1 MKHLSLILPLSLA
14 AAGVLGAAEPALLAE
29 ARRALAEGIPPV
41 AIEKLAV
48 LRAQEDLAPGDR
60 HAATLLL
67 GEALLAAGRAGEG
80 LREIEPLAGQDPA
93 ALLLQAHLLAQLGRW
108 TEALPIYEQLARS
121 TVPPPAA
128 ELGWV
133 ESCEALGR
141 TEDAIE
147 VLRRFVGKTPGN
159 ATAQLRLAGLLA
171 ESGQA
176 QASAEVLAGVRVE
189 APVDVL
195 WKRYIE
201 GRLLLL
207 NKKPAEAVAALEQVT
222 QSQENPSESLLVA
235 ATLVM
240 TEARIALSGY
250 DVADG
255 VLERFVWKY
264 PSSAYLELVMRR
276 LDQVY
281 SAQKSP
287 QEGELQKWA
296 AAAEKPRA
304 ALARYYLVR
313 MQVRARKWDRA
324 MGSVAAFIGN
334 FPDHPLLPQVY
345 LMQADV
351 HLERRQFAGAV
362 QALEAAE
369 RHAGTDELRAGIELR
384 TGLVQFQQG
393 EYLLAANKFESAA
406 RRSPALRLSATFDAA
421 LATLNQKNFDRFF
434 DLYRELSAQFPNSEL
449 RPELIL
455 EEGLLRA
462 RSSDPRAEET
472 LQLFLANFPKHPR
485 VHEAR
490 LALGELAFLS
500 GRPVAAARYLRTS
513 NDAPR
518 DEQTEEHAGY
528 LAVFLEESK
537 NPRDD
542 TQVVALAR
550 QFIKDHPD
558 SPRLADVRLKLG
570 QVYFRNANFADAETQ
585 FATLANEAPEGP
597 YAETALYLAGQSAMK
612 TINEGAVGRALE
624 LFDQVAKREGPLK
637 LYARQQQ
644 ALIQSQRGKEADAI
658 RLYDLILAA
667 QPAPD
672 ADLRYASLAEKGG
685 NLLVLGRTE
694 PAQLEAA
701 IGVFAELAALPGVP
715 PAWRNQA
722 LYKKAS
728 ALERLERIPEAQ
740 VAYYDVLGRSQP
752 EDREYLWFYKA
763 GFDAARLFEARQ
775 DWKSAIGVYEKMAAV
790 EGPRLAEVK
799 TRARDLRLS
808 HFLWE

>member
-1 MKHLSLILPLSLA
+1 MKRLSLILPLSLA

-29 ARRALAEGIPPV
+29 ARRALAEGIAPV
-41 AIEKLAV
+41 AIEKLAA
-48 LRAQEDLAPGDR
+48 LRAQGELAAGDR
-60 HAATLLL
+60 QAATLVLC
-67 GEALLAAGRAGEG
+67 EALLAAGRAAEG
-80 LREIEPLAGQDPA
+80 LREIESIAGGDA
-93 ALLLQAHLLAQLGRW
+93 TARLLKAHLLAQVGRW
-108 TEALPIYEQLARS
+108 GDALPIYEELARS
-121 TVPPPAA
+121 GTPPPAA
-128 ELGWV
+128 ELGRV
-133 ESCEALGR
+133 ESCQALGR
-141 TEDAIE
+141 TAEAIE
-147 VLRRFVGKTPGN
+147 VLRGFVRKNPGN

-176 QASAEVLAGVRVE
+176 GAASALLAGVRVE

-201 GRLLLL
+201 GRLFLL
-207 NKKPAEAVAALEQVT
+207 NKQPSEAAAALEQVT
-222 QSQENPSESLLVA
+222 QSGENPSESLLVA
-235 ATLVM
+235 ATLAL
-240 TEARIALSGY
+240 TDARIALSGY

-281 SAQKSP
+281 AAQKNP

-296 AAAEKPRA
+296 ASAEKPRA
-304 ALARYYLVR
+304 ALARYYLAR

-324 MGSVAAFIGN
+324 MGSIAAFVGN
-334 FPDHPLLPQVY
+334 FSDHPLLPKVY

-421 LATLNQKNFDRFF
+421 LATLNQKNFERFF
-434 DLYRELSAQFPNSEL
+434 EHYRELSAQFPESEL

-472 LQLFLANFPKHPR
+472 LQLFLSNFPSHPR
-485 VHEAR
+485 VYEAR
-490 LALGELAFLS
+490 LALGELAFLN
-500 GRPVAAARYLRTS
+500 GRQEAAARYLQTA
-513 NDAPR
+513 NEEPR
-518 DEQTEEHAGY
+518 SGQTDEHAGY

-542 TQVVALAR
+542 AQVIALAR

-558 SPRLADVRLKLG
+558 SPRLAEVRLKLG

-585 FATLANEAPEGP
+585 FATLASEAPEGP

-624 LFDQVAKREGPLK
+624 IFDQVAKREGPLK

-644 ALIQSQRGKEADAI
+644 ALIQSQRGKEEDAI

-672 ADLRYASLAEKGG
+672 AELRYAALAEKGG
-685 NLLVLGRTE
+685 NLLVLGRKD
-694 PAQLEAA
+694 PSQLEAA

-740 VAYYDVLGRSQP
+740 VAYYDVLGRSGP

-790 EGPRLAEVK
+790 DGPRLAEVK
-799 TRARDLRLS
+799 TRARELRLN